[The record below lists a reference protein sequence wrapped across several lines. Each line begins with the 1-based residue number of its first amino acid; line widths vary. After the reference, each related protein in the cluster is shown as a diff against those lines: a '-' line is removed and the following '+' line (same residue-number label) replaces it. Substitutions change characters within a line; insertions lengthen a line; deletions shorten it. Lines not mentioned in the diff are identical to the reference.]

1 MNWST
6 RYLVRVLG
14 RNLGR
19 SLLSLLLAAL
29 LAFAFGV
36 LTVLRGI
43 YGELYQQVEVKPKIT
58 GGITYERAERIA
70 QSEYVRSPY
79 YETVLRGA
87 MNAEESD
94 KEIPFL
100 ELIFTNDLHNRVS
113 DPIEWLTGWDEL
125 SAMGTDQAVCV
136 VSSTIAEPNELD
148 LGDKVLIL
156 EADWYIHLMANVKT
170 EAEEKQVWEK
180 RWERRPAA
188 IIVGIIQQDSGN
200 QVYLPTSAWWKFRS
214 LFEADFL
221 LDLAEFVLEDYNQAE
236 EFTQYAEDVMSKST
250 KRLRLHMDTSYA
262 DRIYNIHQL
271 IETLYPLTITAAL
284 LLGGVLPGLI
294 VLHTSREISILRA
307 LGTKAGTSV
316 GIYTLAQVLCAAG
329 GLVLGLALVVLIQK
343 PDLWMVARPFGIYLA
358 AHIAAC
364 TIGSSIFAWLCARKH
379 VLAQLQAKE

>member
-79 YETVLRGA
+79 YETVMRGA

-236 EFTQYAEDVMSKST
+236 EFTQYAEDVMSKSA

-316 GIYTLAQVLCAAG
+316 GIYTLAQVFCAAG

-343 PDLWMVARPFGIYLA
+343 PDVWM
-358 AHIAAC
+358 
-364 TIGSSIFAWLCARKH
+364 
-379 VLAQLQAKE
+379 